1 MVEIVSVHQSD
12 QYLKCQWLKSLL
24 AFCHKSW
31 ELKNHVSST
40 STSIEIEFVF
50 FSCQMLQNSD
60 LVTCLLYILSLLL
73 R

>member
-40 STSIEIEFVF
+40 STSIEIE
-50 FSCQMLQNSD
+50 
-60 LVTCLLYILSLLL
+60 CLLFLLNAPK
-73 R
+73 